1 MTEKRN
7 VSVTEDEEE
16 IEIIDLSIEEK
27 FLEEQE
33 QEDK

>member
-16 IEIIDLSIEEK
+16 IEIIDLSIEEQ

-33 QEDK
+33 QEGK

>member
-1 MTEKRN
+1 MTEKKS
-7 VSVTEDEEE
+7 VSVVEEE

>member
-1 MTEKRN
+1 MTEKKS
-7 VSVTEDEEE
+7 VSVVEEE

-33 QEDK
+33 KEGK